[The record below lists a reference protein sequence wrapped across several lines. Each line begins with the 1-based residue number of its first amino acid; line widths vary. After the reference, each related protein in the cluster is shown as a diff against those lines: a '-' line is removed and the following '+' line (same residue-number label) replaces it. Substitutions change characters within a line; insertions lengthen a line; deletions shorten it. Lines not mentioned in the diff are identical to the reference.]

1 MSGLFGGG
9 TKKPKPVPP
18 QRMPDPEDPALV
30 EARRRKAL
38 DITARGGRSA
48 TILTPTPGMLPRR
61 RPIAMGGKG

>member
-9 TKKPKPVPP
+9 KKPKVEAP

-38 DITARGGRSA
+38 DITARGGRAA